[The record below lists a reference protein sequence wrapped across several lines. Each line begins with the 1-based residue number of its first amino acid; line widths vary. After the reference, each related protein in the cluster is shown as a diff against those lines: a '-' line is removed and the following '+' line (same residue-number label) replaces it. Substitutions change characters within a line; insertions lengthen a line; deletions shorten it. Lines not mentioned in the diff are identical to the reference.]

1 MTGDLMPATE
11 AERIGLINHVVEPE
25 ELDARVDAFADKLAN
40 GATKAIRWTKTLANL
55 ELRRIVGA
63 VMDPGVAY
71 EALSNNTA
79 DHREAVEAFL
89 AKRQPVFTGK

>member
-1 MTGDLMPATE
+1 MTGDLIPAVE
-11 AERIGLINHVVEPE
+11 AERMGLINHVVELE
-25 ELDARVDAFADKLAN
+25 ELDARVDAFADRLAN

-71 EALSNNTA
+71 EALSNSSD
-79 DHREAVEAFL
+79 DHREAVEAFME
-89 AKRQPVFTGK
+89 KRKPNFTGK